1 MFDLYQQQILDRYK
15 NPQHAGS
22 VDEPTHTAEGANHSC
37 GDEISWHLK
46 VDQQGRV
53 AELKHITRA
62 CAVCTAS
69 ADLLAETFLNQP
81 DTTILQTD
89 AEAVKEL
96 LGIPLSPTRLKCA
109 LLPLETLKIALKEA

>member
-15 NPQHAGS
+15 HPQHAGTIE
-22 VDEPTHTAEGANHSC
+22 DPTHTAEGANHSC
-37 GDEISWHLK
+37 GDEITWHIK
-46 VDQQGRV
+46 RDQRGRV
-53 AELKHITRA
+53 VDLKHITRA

-69 ADLLAETFLNQP
+69 ADLLADEFLNQS

-89 AEAVKEL
+89 AEAVQNL

-109 LLPLETLKIALKEA
+109 LLPLETLKLALKEA